1 MRISVTVE
9 ELLPTIKEYIREK
22 YGLKDDVELD
32 CSSKTT
38 FLSFDTPASSPH
50 SKKFSSDERPEGK

>member
-9 ELLPTIKEYIREK
+9 ELLPLVKKYLKEK
-22 YGLKDDVELD
+22 YGLRDDIDLV

-38 FLSFDTPASSPH
+38 FLSFD
-50 SKKFSSDERPEGK
+50 SKEDE